1 LEFVLRKPLGRLAIA
16 VLASIAIPLAVAPVA
31 LASAPALATS
41 SAAKS
46 FKDNA
51 ATGIDLPNGF
61 GLLRIASATGLPSQ
75 IKSAHFDVVEK
86 AFQAEE
92 DGRYWDV
99 KVKLKDGH
107 SFKKGDVKASW
118 HCPGHT
124 PPKSTSKTPK
134 PPKPPVPPVED
145 TKPPVPP
152 VEDTKPPVPPV
163 EETTKPAEPSSEV
176 PVTSP
181 TKPAPGGGD
190 VVDCPVKPAPA
201 PEKPAGGTAPATKP
215 VAQVPFAPVGGV
227 ETGFG
232 FLAG

>member
-41 SAAKS
+41 SAVKS

-61 GLLRIASATGLPSQ
+61 GILRIASATGLPSQ
-75 IKSAHFDVVEK
+75 IKSSHFDVVEK

-118 HCPGHT
+118 HCPGHG
-124 PPKSTSKTPK
+124 PKPTKTPTSTK
-134 PPKPPVPPVED
+134 PPHSSPTKTTSPTKPTPTSTTAPTTPPVE
-145 TKPPVPP
+145 TS
-152 VEDTKPPVPPV
+152 
-163 EETTKPAEPSSEV
+163 TTAPTTDA
-176 PVTSP
+176 PVTST

-190 VVDCPVKPAPA
+190 VVDCPVKPAPV
-201 PEKPAGGTAPATKP
+201 PEKPAGGTAPSTKP
-215 VAQVPFAPVGGV
+215 AQVPFAPVGGV

>member
-1 LEFVLRKPLGRLAIA
+1 MRKPLGRLAIA

-41 SAAKS
+41 SASKS

-61 GLLRIASATGLPSQ
+61 GILRIASATGLPSD
-75 IKSAHFDVVEK
+75 IKSSHFDVVEK

-118 HCPGHT
+118 HCPGHG
-124 PPKSTSKTPK
+124 PKPTKTPSSSTK
-134 PPKPPVPPVED
+134 PPKPPTTPPTSTSHKPPTTPPTTPPVE
-145 TKPPVPP
+145 TSTSKPDVP
-152 VEDTKPPVPPV
+152 
-163 EETTKPAEPSSEV
+163 A
-176 PVTSP
+176 TS
-181 TKPAPGGGD
+181 TSKPAPGGGD
-190 VVDCPVKPAPA
+190 VVDCPVKPVPV
-201 PEKPAGGTAPATKP
+201 PEKPAGGDAPATKP
-215 VAQVPFAPVGGV
+215 AAQVPFAPVGGV